1 MLRKGQRDVSLSED
15 DCRIRKDNG
24 PHNLAILRRIA
35 MASIKNSMSKADDP
49 RVKTVRSPEWP
60 CLILKMTSVFLPTGK
75 SRMRSP

>member
-35 MASIKNSMSKADDP
+35 MASIKNSMSKAGDP

-60 CLILKMTSVFLPTGK
+60 CLILNMPSGFLPTGK
-75 SRMRSP
+75 SKMRSP